1 MSCFPLARPPLAAPS
16 PCISSHTP
24 QPPSPM
30 CWLRLLAHTAP
41 AVAGGA
47 GCCRRHRWVP
57 PESCVL
63 SVCLSMPHISSHLQR
78 HPACSAARLH
88 YSSATALNS
97 TALNSM
103 PPDALQ
109 TSFDCIKPLFAPLT
123 MRAPDCHPACGTR
136 PSLPHSD
143 ASPIPL
149 PPAGLAPAL
158 PTHLVWPWPCA
169 LCSLLEPP
177 ASVFVSLLSASPTQC
192 LSTCKPDSDRPC
204 VVGWRQ
210 SPLRGSSPPPRERK
224 QARPPRRSW

>member
-1 MSCFPLARPPLAAPS
+1 MHAHRGPAQQCMPHPAAMSCFPLARPPLAAPS

-123 MRAPDCHPACGTR
+123 MRHLHLVPLIVTPPAAHA
-136 PSLPHSD
+136 PHS
-143 ASPIPL
+143 
-149 PPAGLAPAL
+149 
-158 PTHLVWPWPCA
+158 PTLTPH
-169 LCSLLEPP
+169 
-177 ASVFVSLLSASPTQC
+177 
-192 LSTCKPDSDRPC
+192 
-204 VVGWRQ
+204 Q
-210 SPLRGSSPPPRERK
+210 SPSPRLDS
-224 QARPPRRSW
+224 PRRCQRT